1 MFLRL
6 NYMEIYLDFNISTT
20 KIAFVFKYW
29 KISFMR
35 LFKVEANLGFNNQ
48 EG

>member
-6 NYMEIYLDFNISTT
+6 NYMEIYLDINISTT
-20 KIAFVFKYW
+20 KIAIVLNTGK
-29 KISFMR
+29 KSFMR
-35 LFKVEANLGFNNQ
+35 LFKIEANLGFNNQ